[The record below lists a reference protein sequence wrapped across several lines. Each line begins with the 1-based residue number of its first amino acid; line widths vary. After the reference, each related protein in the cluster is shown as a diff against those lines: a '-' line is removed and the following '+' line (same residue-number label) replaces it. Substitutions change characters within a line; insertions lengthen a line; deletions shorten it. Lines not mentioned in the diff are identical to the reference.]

1 MLLQSGGQVCKKL
14 LIIILSFFS
23 CITFSQDKFIT
34 LGPHILNIFNELN
47 SIDNVVAA
55 SEPFDQNK
63 FANVRSLGAPSS
75 LNFELIALFNPDY
88 IICWDDAISKKQ
100 LFLLEKKYK
109 VICFPSPNIQELIKQ
124 YEYIANLVDKS
135 EEFKRLYLSS
145 FHNFN
150 KNYYSASFNY
160 FIKLW
165 GDPLFSSNSGFIND
179 FLKKCGGQNILDFYE
194 PKKSMMLSL
203 EFLIN
208 SNVDVIYAINNNSEK
223 FLNIINP
230 IMKSKLIN
238 LSKYDLSL
246 PRLTILSEVNS
257 ICQ

>member
-1 MLLQSGGQVCKKL
+1 MLLQSEAPVCKKT

-23 CITFSQDKFIT
+23 SITFSEDRFVT

-55 SEPFDQNK
+55 SEPFDQKK
-63 FANVRSLGAPSS
+63 FPNVKSLGASSS

-88 IICWDDAISKKQ
+88 IICWDDAVTKKQ
-100 LFLLEKKYK
+100 LFFLEKKYK

-124 YEYIANLVDKS
+124 YEYIANLVKKS
-135 EEFKRLYLSS
+135 EVLNRLYSNS
-145 FHNFN
+145 FQKFN
-150 KNYYSASFNY
+150 KNDYSPSFNY

-165 GDPLFSSNSGFIND
+165 DDPLFSSNSGFIND

-194 PKKSMMLSL
+194 PRKSMMLSL

-208 SNVDVIYAINNNSEK
+208 SNVDVIYAVHNNSEK
-223 FLNIINP
+223 FLNILNP

-238 LSKYDLSL
+238 LGKFDLSL
-246 PRLTILSEVNS
+246 PRLTIFSEIDS

>member
-1 MLLQSGGQVCKKL
+1 MQLQSEGPVCKKV

-23 CITFSQDKFIT
+23 SITFSQERFIAI
-34 LGPHILNIFNELN
+34 GPHILNIFNDLD
-47 SIDNVVAA
+47 SINNVVAA
-55 SEPFDQNK
+55 SEPFNQKK
-63 FANVRSLGAPSS
+63 FPNVKSLGAPSS

-109 VICFPSPNIQELIKQ
+109 VICFLIPNIQELIKQ

-150 KNYYSASFNY
+150 KNYQSSSFNY

-165 GDPLFSSNSGFIND
+165 SDPLFSSNSGFIND
-179 FLKKCGGQNILDFYE
+179 FLKKCGGQNILIFMDQ
-194 PKKSMMLSL
+194 K
-203 EFLIN
+203 
-208 SNVDVIYAINNNSEK
+208 
-223 FLNIINP
+223 
-230 IMKSKLIN
+230 N
-238 LSKYDLSL
+238 L
-246 PRLTILSEVNS
+246 
-257 ICQ
+257 

>member
-1 MLLQSGGQVCKKL
+1 MLLQSEGPVCKKV

-23 CITFSQDKFIT
+23 SITFSQDRFIT
-34 LGPHILNIFNELN
+34 IGPHILNIFNELN
-47 SIDNVVAA
+47 SINNVVAA
-55 SEPFDQNK
+55 SEPFNQKK
-63 FANVRSLGAPSS
+63 FPNVKSLGAPSS
-75 LNFELIALFNPDY
+75 LNFELIALFDPDY

-100 LFLLEKKYK
+100 LFFLEKKYK
-109 VICFPSPNIQELIKQ
+109 VICFSSPNIQALIKQ

-135 EEFKRLYLSS
+135 KDFKSLYFSS
-145 FHNFN
+145 FQKFN
-150 KNYYSASFNY
+150 KNNYSSSFNY

-165 GDPLFSSNSGFIND
+165 DDPLFSSNSGFIND

-208 SNVDVIYAINNNSEK
+208 SNVDVIYAIHNNSEK

-246 PRLTILSEVNS
+246 PRLTIFSEIDS